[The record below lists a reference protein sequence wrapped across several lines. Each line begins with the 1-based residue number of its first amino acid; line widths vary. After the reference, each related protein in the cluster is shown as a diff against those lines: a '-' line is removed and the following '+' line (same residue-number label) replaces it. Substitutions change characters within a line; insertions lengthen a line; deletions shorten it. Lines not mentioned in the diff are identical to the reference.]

1 MKTTRLLKAFFLNSV
16 RDIVRKFL
24 AFFRSFTEED
34 VCALLSAYG
43 FHALEIAR
51 LQNDRPTEQKEPSE
65 NLVELSSGK
74 CTGQLPGPIP
84 IGVHPD
90 FTQGDWTTASR
101 KKSID
106 NIR

>member
-1 MKTTRLLKAFFLNSV
+1 MKTARLLNAFFLNSV
-16 RDIVRKFL
+16 RDIVRNVL
-24 AFFRSFTEED
+24 AFFRAFTEED

-51 LQNDRPTEQKEPSE
+51 LQNDRLNEQKEASG
-65 NLVELSSGK
+65 NLVGLSSGK
-74 CTGQLPGPIP
+74 WKGQLPGPIP

-90 FTQGDWTTASR
+90 FTQGSWTTASR
-101 KKSID
+101 KRSID